1 VTEIPL
7 EYRRKGGGGKRRPP
21 RKKTGSGLSTLL
33 LLVTSLVLALGGG
46 GLILA
51 LFLVGIPASSGQ
63 ISDPVGGPL
72 AANAAPSAPEA
83 RAEGEAPLA
92 APRDTM
98 LRLSVPE
105 MSRAR
110 DGVPVPTA
118 DGTDEE
124 ALKGNLAIH
133 VKGTGFPWQEGANV
147 YVAGHRLGYAGTP
160 SFLGFYDLD
169 KLDKGDEVKL
179 TDADGRRYAYR
190 VTETFEV
197 GPKDAWITRPVEGKD
212 LLTLQTCTLP
222 DFSRRLIVRAEKV
235 ES

>member
-1 VTEIPL
+1 MTEVPL
-7 EYRRKGGGGKRRPP
+7 EYRRKKGGKRRPS
-21 RKKTGSGLSTLL
+21 RKKSGGLSTLL
-33 LLVTSLVLALGGG
+33 LLVTSLVLALGGV

-63 ISDPVGGPL
+63 ISDPVGGP
-72 AANAAPSAPEA
+72 ATANGAPTAPEA
-83 RAEGEAPLA
+83 RAGEAEAPAA
-92 APRDTM
+92 APKDPT

-118 DGTDEE
+118 DGTNEE

-169 KLDKGDEVKL
+169 KLDKGDEVRL
-179 TDADGRRYAYR
+179 TDADGRRYAYK

-235 ES
+235 